1 MKCLPTAF
9 VLLPRTAVLFG
20 VMLAGQPGPTRAQTA
35 PPSAPSSQTVK
46 VEYFDETGFRLPS
59 EAGAD
64 YRTETTLRDSVGAA
78 VREYYLPSGKL
89 KAYTPYA
96 NLPRKQRHGTSSQYY
111 ESGQLREQVTYQA
124 GKMMGD
130 LVTYYPDGTLKRRDH
145 HAPGQPVTGECFGAD
160 GQPRPYFGYQKMP
173 VYTEGAGDQAAV
185 VNAVMRNTR
194 YPPEAL
200 RNRVYGKVKI
210 LFIVDK
216 HGLVQHIRPDEKTNM
231 ELVPENLVPTYRL
244 LQEAALAA
252 VRQLKPFQPGQQD
265 GEPVPVSYSVPVT
278 FGINK

>member
-1 MKCLPTAF
+1 MSRLSIALT
-9 VLLPRTAVLFG
+9 LLPRATALCAVL
-20 VMLAGQPGPTRAQTA
+20 LACQPGPTQAQTA
-35 PPSAPSSQTVK
+35 PPAPNSRPVK

-59 EAGAD
+59 EGGAD
-64 YRTETTLRDSVGAA
+64 YRTETTYRDSVGGA

-89 KAYTPYA
+89 KEYTPYA
-96 NLPRKQRHGTSSQYY
+96 NLRRKQRHGTSSQYY
-111 ESGQLREQVTYQA
+111 ESGQLRQQVTYQA
-124 GKMMGD
+124 GKMLGD

-160 GQPRPYFGYQKMP
+160 GKPRPYFSYQKMP
-173 VYTEGAGDQAAV
+173 VYTDGTGDQAAV
-185 VNAVMRNTR
+185 VQAVMRNTR

-200 RNRVYGKVKI
+200 RQRVYGKVKI

-216 HGLVQHIRPDEKTNM
+216 RGLVQHIRPDEKTNM

-244 LQEAALAA
+244 LQEAAMTA

-265 GEPVPVSYSVPVT
+265 GEPVPVSYAVPVT